1 MAAGTV
7 TVAAALAAARV
18 SSLRLTES
26 SGCREKVFRIER
38 PTATVGG
45 RTHLPFLKVG
55 RPARTTMWVLSASL
69 SEGAIASASGRGSGP
84 PSPGRQRNPAGPAAG
99 GEFGA
104 ASWQGSPRL
113 PPGAAAAGRL
123 PASPKKHAA

>member
-1 MAAGTV
+1 MAAG

-26 SGCREKVFRIER
+26 SGCREKAFRIER

-55 RPARTTMWVLSASL
+55 RPARTTMWVLS
-69 SEGAIASASGRGSGP
+69 EGAIASASGRRGVRSTEP
-84 PSPGRQRNPAGPAAG
+84 RPAKKTRRPGRRRGVRGGQLARQPGVGPRH
-99 GEFGA
+99 GA
-104 ASWQGSPRL
+104 NFRYTKTSI
-113 PPGAAAAGRL
+113 
-123 PASPKKHAA
+123 